1 MIYHH
6 LSRLLAL
13 YVIFCAIR
21 ADSILQGA
29 RDLERKVSMMLK
41 EEPENPKCFAEG
53 RKDFT
58 CFWEEDEERASS
70 VDQYSF
76 TYTYQNENSSR
87 CPLRALPAAGGKKL
101 FICHLNRTQMF
112 VQMDI
117 KVHRGGILIHNR
129 SLLIELLFL
138 LDPPANV
145 TVSRTGQRGQLNVS
159 WVPPP
164 LKYMDD
170 SMMYEVSYATA
181 DSHVGQV
188 EVARASSELI
198 LRGLQPG
205 TNYKVRVRVK
215 LDGIS
220 YNGYWSAWSDPE
232 FMETLPAE
240 LDLLIVSLTLV
251 ISFIFVGLFLT
262 MLLLS
267 HRRFLVKKIWPAI
280 PTPDS
285 KFQGLFTVYG
295 GNFQEWLGQTNG
307 GLWLTPAFFSSEECP
322 SPLEVLSE
330 LSLCPSPPSP
340 PLPPKAS
347 RVLTTSRKED
357 KDVKKVLD
365 ERELLERGDSAQTE
379 GWRATPHGHW
389 LMDRLRALH
398 QNPVPCSQS
407 SLLES
412 QDAYVTLNA
421 NNRSDDEHLDD
432 ILEEALPL
440 EVLFAS
446 RKTVL
451 CESHSDLGSVQQSS
465 GSGRLSSQSSFEYP
479 NHVWM
484 PKGPGYTYMAVADSG
499 VSMDYSPMSRVDDI
513 GKVVIYAN
521 EYKNEIPAHRRP
533 FLSRQHPVHGD
544 H

>member
-1 MIYHH
+1 MINDH
-6 LSRLLAL
+6 LSRLLVL
-13 YVIFCAIR
+13 HLIFCAMPT
-21 ADSILQGA
+21 ASIVQGA
-29 RDLERKVSMMLK
+29 RGFEKKVSMLLK

-58 CFWEEDEERASS
+58 CFWVEDEERAGS
-70 VDQYSF
+70 VDQYTF

-87 CPLRALPAAGGKKL
+87 CPLRALPAAGGKRL
-101 FICHLNRTQMF
+101 FVCHLNRTQMF

-117 KVHRGGILIHNR
+117 QVQRDRTLIHNR
-129 SLLIELLFL
+129 SLLIELVFL

-145 TVSRTGQRGQLNVS
+145 TASSTGQQGQLNVS

-170 SMMYEVSYATA
+170 SMMYEVSYTTA
-181 DSHVGQV
+181 DSHMWQV
-188 EVARASSELI
+188 EVAGASSELI

-205 TNYKVRVRVK
+205 TKYKVRVRVK

-220 YNGYWSAWSDPE
+220 YSGYWSAWSDPV

-240 LDLLIVSLTLV
+240 LDILIMSLTLV
-251 ISFIFVGLFLT
+251 ISFILIALSLT
-262 MLLLS
+262 MLLS
-267 HRRFLVKKIWPAI
+267 HRRFLAKKIWPAI

-285 KFQGLFTVYG
+285 KFQGLFTVYRG
-295 GNFQEWLGQTNG
+295 DFQEWLGQTSG
-307 GLWLTPAFFSSEECP
+307 GLWLTPAVFNAEECP

-330 LSLCPSPPSP
+330 LSLCPSLPSP

-347 RVLTTSRKED
+347 RALTSGRRED
-357 KDVKKVLD
+357 KDVKKRLD
-365 ERELLERGDSAQTE
+365 SREGLERGDSVLTE
-379 GWRATPHGHW
+379 GWRATPHNHW
-389 LMDRLRALH
+389 LMDRLRAH
-398 QNPVPCSQS
+398 QQNPAPSSQS

-412 QDAYVTLNA
+412 QDAYVTLSG
-421 NNRSDDEHLDD
+421 NNHSEDEHLDD
-432 ILEEALPL
+432 ILEETVPL

-446 RKTVL
+446 TKTG

-479 NHVWM
+479 NHTWM

-513 GKVVIYAN
+513 GKAIIYAN
-521 EYKNEIPAHRRP
+521 ECKNDIPAHRRP
-533 FLSRQHPVHGD
+533 FLSSQHPIHDDG
-544 H
+544 